1 MRKTALATAT
11 GATALAATLF
21 GSTSAVA
28 AAASPTCADICIL
41 GVRTATHATYDRL
54 VIDLGEGIIPP
65 WTTSKQTAPLTW
77 GESETSQTE
86 VPIKG
91 DSYLK
96 VTLMPA
102 ETFDVN
108 YQSTYTSPR
117 SESFNY
123 PSLKGQALVY
133 SFEDSNTLGLA
144 LGPHSSYK
152 VFKLT
157 APNRIVIDINH

>member
-1 MRKTALATAT
+1 MRKTALGALTGTA
-11 GATALAATLF
+11 ALVATLV
-21 GSTSAVA
+21 GTTSAVA
-28 AAASPTCADICIL
+28 VAAAPTCSDICVL
-41 GVRTATHATYDRL
+41 GVRTATHPTYDRV
-54 VIDLGEGIIPP
+54 VIDLGEGTIPG
-65 WTTSKQTAPLTW
+65 WTTSEQTTPLYW
-77 GESETSQTE
+77 GEEGSQTQ
-86 VPIKG
+86 VPITG

-96 VTLMPA
+96 LTLMPA

-117 SESFNY
+117 SESFTY

-144 LGPHSSYK
+144 LGPHTSYK

>member
-1 MRKTALATAT
+1 MRKTAIATLT
-11 GATALAATLF
+11 GSAALAATLL
-21 GSTSAVA
+21 GTTSAAAVA
-28 AAASPTCADICIL
+28 AAPTCAHICVL
-41 GVRTATHATYDRL
+41 GVRTATHDTYDRV
-54 VIDLGEGIIPP
+54 VIDLGEGTVPA
-65 WTTSKQTAPLTW
+65 WTTSEQTTPLYW
-77 GESETSQTE
+77 GEEGSQTQ
-86 VPIKG
+86 VPIQG

-117 SESFNY
+117 SQSFGY

-133 SFEDSNTLGLA
+133 SFEDSNTFGLA
-144 LGPHSSYK
+144 LGPHTSYK

-157 APNRIVIDINH
+157 APNRIVIDVNH

>member
-1 MRKTALATAT
+1 MRKAGIATAA
-11 GATALAATLF
+11 GMAALAATLF
-21 GSTSAVA
+21 SSTSAVA
-28 AAASPTCADICIL
+28 AAASPTCADICVL

-54 VIDLGEGIIPP
+54 VIDLGEGTVPG
-65 WTTSKQTAPLTW
+65 WDVSEQTAPLYW
-77 GESETSQTE
+77 GEEGSQTQ

-102 ETFDVN
+102 ETFDGN
-108 YQSTYTSPR
+108 YQPTYTSPR
-117 SESFNY
+117 SESFSY

-133 SFEDSNTLGLA
+133 SFEDSNTFGLA

-157 APNRIVIDINH
+157 APNRIVVDINH

>member
-1 MRKTALATAT
+1 MTTTAT
-11 GATALAATLF
+11 LAAAVLGT
-21 GSTSAVA
+21 TSAA
-28 AAASPTCADICIL
+28 AVTATPACAHTCIL
-41 GVRTATHATYDRL
+41 GVRTATHDTYDRL
-54 VIDLGEGIIPP
+54 VIDLGDGTVPG
-65 WTTSKQTAPLTW
+65 WTVGEQTDPLTW
-77 GESETSQTE
+77 GESETSQTP

-108 YQSTYTSPR
+108 HRSTYTSPK
-117 SESFNY
+117 SQSFTY

-133 SFEDSNTLGLA
+133 GFEDSNTFGLA

-157 APNRIVIDINH
+157 APNRIVIDVNH